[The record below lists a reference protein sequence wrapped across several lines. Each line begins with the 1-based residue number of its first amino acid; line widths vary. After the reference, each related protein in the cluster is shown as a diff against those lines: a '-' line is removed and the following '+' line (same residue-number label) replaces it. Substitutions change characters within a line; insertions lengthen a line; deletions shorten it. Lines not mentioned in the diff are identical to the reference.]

1 VRSYLTHR
9 DKGAVIIEV
18 VRTWAV
24 PAVVGVAVG
33 SLIAAFANAAVLKLA
48 FVLVGSVTSDVPPE
62 SVSAPSD
69 IVDGE
74 ESVADIITGPRSPC
88 VLSVDSGS
96 VIEYAKEWLNAV

>member
-1 VRSYLTHR
+1 MSALETSIRSLSRAITEETGMGP
-9 DKGAVIIEV
+9 DI
-18 VRTWAV
+18 
-24 PAVVGVAVG
+24 
-33 SLIAAFANAAVLKLA
+33 
-48 FVLVGSVTSDVPPE
+48 VLVGSVIPDVPPE

-96 VIEYAKEWLNAV
+96 VIEDAKEWLNAV